1 MSDRTQLRP
10 GYPIRKPWDHSSVD
24 NSPRHI
30 AASHVLHR
38 PLVPR
43 HPHNCPQTLDHKQ
56 DARNHY
62 TNLNKPPTTTT
73 THPPR
78 QATTAISTTKNPN
91 PTPPPPHPRDGS
103 PHKKRETGR
112 CLFSQNPDRVPSTAQ
127 PAPHTHD
134 VHDSHEVACPP
145 RDRTRRAPHR
155 HPAHVLPRKE
165 VIQPHLPVRLPCY
178 DFVPIASP
186 TFDHSP
192 PQRGLGH
199 GLRVLPTFVT

>member
-1 MSDRTQLRP
+1 MGDQTQLWP

-43 HPHNCPQTLDHKQ
+43 HPHNCPKTLDHKTRCSQ
-56 DARNHY
+56 PLYKSQQTTNHHH
-62 TNLNKPPTTTT
+62 NPPTQAGDSKRSPPRTQTPPTAPHTTT
-73 THPPR
+73 RRTD
-78 QATTAISTTKNPN
+78 QQ
-91 PTPPPPHPRDGS
+91 
-103 PHKKRETGR
+103 
-112 CLFSQNPDRVPSTAQ
+112 CLFPQNPDRVPKDDQQ
-127 PAPHTHD
+127 PTRLH
-134 VHDSHEVACPP
+134 
-145 RDRTRRAPHR
+145 RIRTRLAPHR
-155 HPAHVLPRKE
+155 HQNSTVLPRKE

-192 PQRGLGH
+192 RKTG
-199 GLRVLPTFVT
+199 

>member
-73 THPPR
+73 THPTRARPQPHTSQQDR
-78 QATTAISTTKNPN
+78 LPAAITKNPN
-91 PTPPPPHPRDGS
+91 PTTQQES
-103 PHKKRETGR
+103 
-112 CLFSQNPDRVPSTAQ
+112 RV
-127 PAPHTHD
+127 
-134 VHDSHEVACPP
+134 
-145 RDRTRRAPHR
+145 
-155 HPAHVLPRKE
+155 
-165 VIQPHLPVRLPCY
+165 
-178 DFVPIASP
+178 
-186 TFDHSP
+186 
-192 PQRGLGH
+192 
-199 GLRVLPTFVT
+199 

>member
-1 MSDRTQLRP
+1 MGDRTQLRP

-73 THPPR
+73 THQPGRPQQQSPR
-78 QATTAISTTKNPN
+78 NQTPTRTAQDQPQTGAN
-91 PTPPPPHPRDGS
+91 PTQPYRQ
-103 PHKKRETGR
+103 R
-112 CLFSQNPDRVPSTAQ
+112 CLFSQNPDRMPSTTQKHFRWESAL
-127 PAPHTHD
+127 
-134 VHDSHEVACPP
+134 ACATNDN
-145 RDRTRRAPHR
+145 RHQQCSLERR
-155 HPAHVLPRKE
+155 
-165 VIQPHLPVRLPCY
+165 
-178 DFVPIASP
+178 
-186 TFDHSP
+186 
-192 PQRGLGH
+192 
-199 GLRVLPTFVT
+199 